1 MAEADQMCD
10 RIAIIDKG
18 KILACDTPDNLKRM
32 IRTETTFRLEVD
44 TMRDTTTF
52 STMQGVKNFSHTDD
66 ISKDRTH
73 LTFILEDEGPV
84 AEILSTITSQGK
96 KVHSLQKSEPTL
108 EDVFISMVGRGFE

>member
-18 KILACDTPDNLKRM
+18 RILACDTPANLKRM
-32 IRTETTFRLEVD
+32 IRTETTFQLEVD
-44 TMRDTTTF
+44 TIRDTTSF
-52 STMQGVKNFSHTDD
+52 MSLQGVKNFSHKDD
-66 ISKDRTH
+66 ISKNRSH

-84 AEILSTITSQGK
+84 AEILSSITSQGA

-108 EDVFISMVGRGFE
+108 EDVFISMVGRGLD

>member
-1 MAEADQMCD
+1 
-10 RIAIIDKG
+10 
-18 KILACDTPDNLKRM
+18 M

-44 TMRDTTTF
+44 AIRDLTTF
-52 STMQGVKNFSHTDD
+52 STMQGVKNFSHKDD
-66 ISKDRTH
+66 ISKNRSF

-108 EDVFISMVGRGFE
+108 EDVFISMVGRGFECALGRCAAGTCAIASPPTCGSSSVH